1 MGRPRGVE
9 NAAPCNALL
18 PFLLRFQLLLLGDIL
33 LQLAFAPAVDLGLFG
48 ALDAQRTGG
57 HIMAMVEPAAVNA
70 WSPMVTGATRFVL
83 QPMNA

>member
-9 NAAPCNALL
+9 DAAPCNALL

-33 LQLAFAPAVDLGLFG
+33 LQLALAPAVDLGLLS

-57 HIMAMVEPAAVNA
+57 HVMADGGAGSRERMVADGDGCN
-70 WSPMVTGATRFVL
+70 
-83 QPMNA
+83 